1 MYGDIETDASMR
13 FLEIITERMDFEFCL
28 IGGWAVYHL
37 VQERY
42 GRLTR
47 RDYLGS
53 RDIDLGFPSPE
64 GIAKVEAML
73 IDELGFST
81 RSFRYVKQL
90 HFETGEELSDE
101 AARRLPLPMIFP
113 LYVDVMLPTS
123 GEKVRGRLGFVPP
136 DEPLLKRV
144 FEEEDHSTGVEIG
157 GKRVKVPTPDVLMAM
172 KFNSVVNRFEDHKRV
187 KDMCDLTALA
197 LYSGMNRVDLVDA
210 VRAIADGTRLS
221 QFSTELSTSDMDLV
235 GSILGIDPMLVRG
248 VLGEFGWTPKK
259 E

>member
-1 MYGDIETDASMR
+1 MYGDVETEASRR
-13 FLEIITERMDFEFCL
+13 FLGIIADKLDVEFCL

-53 RDIDLGFPSPE
+53 RDIDLGFPSPD
-64 GIAKVEAML
+64 GISRVEALL
-73 IDELGFST
+73 IEDLGFST

-113 LYVDVMLPTS
+113 LYVDVMPPSS

-136 DEPLLKRV
+136 DEPLLERV
-144 FEEEDHSTGVEIG
+144 FEDEDHSTAVSIG
-157 GKRVKVPTPDVLMAM
+157 GRKVRVPTPDILMAM

-187 KDMCDLTALA
+187 KDLCDLTALA
-197 LYSGMNRVDLVDA
+197 LFSGRKRADLVGT
-210 VRAIADGTRLS
+210 VQAISDEAGLAQLS
-221 QFSTELSTSDMDLV
+221 TALSTEDLDLA
-235 GSILGIDPMLVRG
+235 GSILGIDPRMIRG
-248 VLGEFGWTPKK
+248 VIGEFGWSP
-259 E
+259 